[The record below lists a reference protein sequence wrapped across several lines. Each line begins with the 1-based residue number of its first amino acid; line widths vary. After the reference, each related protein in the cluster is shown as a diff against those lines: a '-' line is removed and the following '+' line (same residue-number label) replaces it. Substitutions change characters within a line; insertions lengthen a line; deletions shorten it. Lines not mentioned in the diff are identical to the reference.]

1 MLSIPSTTIRR
12 VAVLGEEERVWD
24 VLGIAPQLRP
34 SNGAENGTI
43 NIEKR
48 STLAS
53 YNWQDGII
61 QGGV

>member
-48 STLAS
+48 R
-53 YNWQDGII
+53 
-61 QGGV
+61 